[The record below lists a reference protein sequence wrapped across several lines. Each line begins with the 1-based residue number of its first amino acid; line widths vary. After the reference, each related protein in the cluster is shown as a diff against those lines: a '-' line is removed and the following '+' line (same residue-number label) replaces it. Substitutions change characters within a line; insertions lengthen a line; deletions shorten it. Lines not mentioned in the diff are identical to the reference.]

1 MAAGAGFRKIWDIQ
15 VLIIK
20 SSPDSYW
27 AFNLQSSIFNLQ
39 SFKLYSKQEA
49 SQLRQ
54 EFWKAFGL
62 YMSPILS
69 SDEEKVNW
77 VNYKTGEKFIQIRTR
92 AEGKIAEAAICL
104 THPDPMIQQIHFEH
118 FQKLQ
123 QVFEEMVGE
132 DWHWLLHA
140 NEEGRIISKIA
151 KRIEGVN
158 IMRKEDWPALISFFK
173 PNMIAL
179 DAFWNMVKHTMEQ
192 LR

>member
-1 MAAGAGFRKIWDIQ
+1 
-15 VLIIK
+15 
-20 SSPDSYW
+20 
-27 AFNLQSSIFNLQ
+27 
-39 SFKLYSKQEA
+39 LYSKQEA

-69 SDEEKVNW
+69 SDGEKVNW
-77 VNYKTGEKFIQIRTR
+77 VNYKTGEKYIQIRNR

-104 THPDPMIQQIHFEH
+104 IHPDAMIQQIHFEH

-132 DWHWLLHA
+132 DWDWLLHT
-140 NEEGRIISKIA
+140 NEEGKIVSKIA